1 MEKRKLSKQACCQLA
16 NQLVDEQAELVKH
29 QALVDALRKTIIEK
43 KKEVIKDMAGGR
55 ILKIENRRMA
65 LLSVDVEEHYNKI
78 RIVTLLGQ
86 EPNEA
91 IKGLKLTAI
100 EKKLMREYERAFYR
114 CYNDSPDS
122 DAWAENAQNIG
133 GRLLRLKNSLDLI
146 DCYSV
151 YFEYDNATD
160 PNFFNTTSI
169 VIERSGRGV
178 CARETRLEDAVL
190 RYWY

>member
-16 NQLVDEQAELVKH
+16 NQLVEEQTELVKH
-29 QALVDALRKTIIEK
+29 QALVDALRKAILEK

-55 ILKIENRRMA
+55 TLIIKDKRMI
-65 LLSVDVEEHYNKI
+65 LLSVEVEEYYGKP
-78 RIVTLLGQ
+78 RIVTRLGQ
-86 EPNEA
+86 EPHDA

-100 EKKLMREYERAFYR
+100 EKKLMREYEKAFGR
-114 CYNDSPDS
+114 CANECHDS
-122 DAWAENAQNIG
+122 DAWAENAQNLG
-133 GRLLRLKNSLDLI
+133 GRLFRLKNSLDLI